1 MGKHILVIDG
11 HPDRRDGR
19 FIHALAQ
26 AYESGARAGGH
37 AVRRIAVSELEFPLL
52 ATGEDFEHGEP
63 PAPIRAAQRDI
74 AWADHIVILYP
85 LWLGSMPALL
95 KGFFEQLLRPG
106 FGFAAGAANGLP
118 KKLLKGK
125 SARVVITM
133 GMPAAFYSVVYR
145 AHSLRALK
153 RNILAFCGIRP
164 VRASLVGMVGGMSP
178 ARRAAWLKN
187 LEKLGQRAQ

>member
-19 FIHALAQ
+19 FIHALAR

-37 AVRRIAVSELEFPLL
+37 TVRSITVSELEFPLL
-52 ATGEDFEHGEP
+52 ASGEDFEHGTP
-63 PAPIRAAQRDI
+63 PAPIRSAQQAI
-74 AWADHIVILYP
+74 GWADHIVILYP

-164 VRASLVGMVGGMSP
+164 VRASLVGMVGGLSA
-178 ARRAAWLKN
+178 ARRDAWLKKI
-187 LEKLGQRAQ
+187 EQLGRRAL